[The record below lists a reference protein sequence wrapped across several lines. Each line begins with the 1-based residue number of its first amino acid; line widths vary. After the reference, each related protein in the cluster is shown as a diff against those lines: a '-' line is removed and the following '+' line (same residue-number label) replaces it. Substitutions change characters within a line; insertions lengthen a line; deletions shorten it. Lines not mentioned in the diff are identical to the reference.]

1 MTFLSEN
8 LIFVSPCFMTQV
20 PERAGLSFLS
30 SADANRP
37 AKSKRP
43 QAHTKP
49 HGKVFGLIMFHSPW
63 VRSAADESHGSR
75 GIGRG
80 FGGSKPVDGHYI
92 SECSL
97 IYQALVLE
105 IFGTGRIECICRNA
119 SSCTTRGSGSPVHGA
134 FCGAFRPGIDTGF
147 AKAQKA
153 SLAPFAGVPI
163 IRL

>member
-49 HGKVFGLIMFHSPW
+49 HGKVFARIMFHSPW

-75 GIGRG
+75 RMCRG
-80 FGGSKPVDGHYI
+80 FCGGKPVDGHYT
-92 SECSL
+92 SEWSL
-97 IYQALVLE
+97 IYQAL
-105 IFGTGRIECICRNA
+105 
-119 SSCTTRGSGSPVHGA
+119 A
-134 FCGAFRPGIDTGF
+134 FAFF
-147 AKAQKA
+147 
-153 SLAPFAGVPI
+153 
-163 IRL
+163 